1 MLLSTLARLT
11 PPSTSCCCEAKAG
24 AWLCPADAGASPNG
38 VLLTG
43 LRASRCSRGCGVR
56 PAAAS
61 VLLAGILLSC
71 SFLDRQGLAV
81 AQHKALSN
89 SGAVPCAS
97 ALMLL
102 APFPKPPLCV
112 LLGVWLP
119 NNYPG
124 KDRSSWIFS
133 QPVQHT
139 SCSSGR
145 RCGHLGVSRIVCSLL
160 GGRCGYA
167 RAAVSIGRG

>member
-1 MLLSTLARLT
+1 MLPLSGSQQVPQLLLSTLARLT

-71 SFLDRQGLAV
+71 SSLDRQGLAV
-81 AQHKALSN
+81 AQHEALSN
-89 SGAVPCAS
+89 SGAVSCTS
-97 ALMLL
+97 ALTLL
-102 APFPKPPLCV
+102 APFPKPPLWVC
-112 LLGVWLP
+112 GCP
-119 NNYPG
+119 ITTRGSTRAPG
-124 KDRSSWIFS
+124 FS
-133 QPVQHT
+133 H
-139 SCSSGR
+139 SLCST
-145 RCGHLGVSRIVCSLL
+145 HL
-160 GGRCGYA
+160 
-167 RAAVSIGRG
+167 AALADVAGTWVFLE